1 MKGSLTEKTRDGD
14 GLAVAKN
21 DRFQDVAPPNSTKPK
36 IASECVAIL
45 LKYPK
50 YRNSRMN
57 FFSNNFQRVIWQ
69 QNCMALIQQAEG
81 SQTPRKPLRLLNYF
95 HSQVAFLLLDSK
107 ILLLHRGTCPGRA
120 VCRFPIFEP
129 IHMNRHP
136 SSRL

>member
-57 FFSNNFQRVIWQ
+57 FFSKQFSTRHLATKLHGIDP
-69 QNCMALIQQAEG
+69 ASG
-81 SQTPRKPLRLLNYF
+81 RLPDPPKTLKITE
-95 HSQVAFLLLDSK
+95 LLSLS
-107 ILLLHRGTCPGRA
+107 GC
-120 VCRFPIFEP
+120 IFT
-129 IHMNRHP
+129 
-136 SSRL
+136 S